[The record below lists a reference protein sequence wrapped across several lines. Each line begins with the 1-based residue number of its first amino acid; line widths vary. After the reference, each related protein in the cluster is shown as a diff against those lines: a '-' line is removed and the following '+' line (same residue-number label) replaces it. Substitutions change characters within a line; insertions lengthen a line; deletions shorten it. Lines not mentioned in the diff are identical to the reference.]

1 MLDGVRSQSGRQSG
15 RTVFSI
21 CARTFGAIRY
31 SAVFR
36 VSVHLVQLSIAKYLA
51 SSRATKKLKISRF
64 RHFGR
69 IRNSFRLFVLRVV
82 SLSLMLSVTSAVSP
96 AVAACALAASL
107 IFWPPPS

>member
-1 MLDGVRSQSGRQSG
+1 MMLDGVRSQSGRQSG

-64 RHFGR
+64 RHFGEYGVA
-69 IRNSFRLFVLRVV
+69 FVCLCF
-82 SLSLMLSVTSAVSP
+82 A
-96 AVAACALAASL
+96 
-107 IFWPPPS
+107 